1 MNKNPKISHVPDKN
15 LKVGIVGLGTIG
27 STLAQHLDD
36 GIDGLSLSS
45 VAVGD
50 PNKNYPIL
58 KKLKVVPNIVNLEEI
73 SASTDVIVECA
84 PSTIFE
90 NIALP
95 AIKAGR
101 IFIPA
106 SVGALLDRLD

>member
-1 MNKNPKISHVPDKN
+1 MSYVTEKK

-27 STLAQHLDD
+27 SNLAQHLDD

-58 KKLKVVPNIVNLEEI
+58 KKLKVLEPHTQKLLI
-73 SASTDVIVECA
+73 SGMFNFKTHGKI
-84 PSTIFE
+84 
-90 NIALP
+90 
-95 AIKAGR
+95 
-101 IFIPA
+101 
-106 SVGALLDRLD
+106 